1 MKFWDLLFCDCCYI
15 GICLRILHVCGGAP
29 MQSGVHVMITGCAP
43 RMWRLKQQSFCTI
56 DYL

>member
-1 MKFWDLLFCDCCYI
+1 MNPERKQILAS
-15 GICLRILHVCGGAP
+15 ILHECGGDP
-29 MQSGVHVMITGCAP
+29 MQSGVHVMITGYSP